1 MPGGIDTHTHMQ
13 LPFMGTVAV
22 DDFYSGTRAALAGGT
37 TMISEYYDVIVYDVI
52 VTSVVDFVIP
62 PKHESLL
69 QCYDRWRGWA
79 DEKVCCD
86 YSLHVAVTWWS
97 NQVAKEMEVL
107 CKEKG
112 KWCRHGNQ
120 STYNDT

>member
-1 MPGGIDTHTHMQ
+1 MS
-13 LPFMGTVAV
+13 F
-22 DDFYSGTRAALAGGT
+22 
-37 TMISEYYDVIVYDVI
+37 VYDVN
-52 VTSVVDFVIP
+52 VTIVVDFVIP
-62 PKHESLL
+62 PKNESLL

-112 KWCRHGNQ
+112 RWYRHGN
-120 STYNDT
+120 